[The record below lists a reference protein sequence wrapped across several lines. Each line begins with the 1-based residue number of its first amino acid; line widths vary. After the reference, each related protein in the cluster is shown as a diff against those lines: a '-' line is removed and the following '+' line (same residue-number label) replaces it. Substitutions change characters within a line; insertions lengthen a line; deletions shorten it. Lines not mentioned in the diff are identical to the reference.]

1 MKSSNPACPSPIP
14 IEELA
19 QCVQATLH
27 GSSDVLISGLSHL
40 EGASCG
46 DLSFVLKPKF
56 HEAAKHSQAA
66 AFLTAQPIP
75 DDPRPQLICP
85 NPMMAIV
92 TLAQKYFLR
101 SPPPRGIHPTAVTG
115 HDVRI
120 GPNASIGP
128 LVTIGDRAEI
138 GSGATIYAGVH
149 IGEDTVIGDDC
160 ILYPHVSLL
169 TNCVLGHRVIL
180 HSGTVIGSD
189 GFGYAQHEGRH
200 HKIPQLGNVVVED
213 DVEVGANVTVDRATF
228 GSTVIKQGT
237 KIDNQVQIAHNVVIG
252 EHCIIVAQV
261 GIAGSTRLGHH
272 VMIGGQA
279 GLVDHLTI
287 GDQVRIASGA
297 GVTNHVESKQ
307 TVGGRPAVAHN
318 IWRKAQV
325 LQYQLPE
332 MRNELRALRKEVE
345 DLKQRLD
352 QPSSPPSST

>member
-1 MKSSNPACPSPIP
+1 MNRSSHAHPNPVP

-19 QCVQATLH
+19 QCVQANLQ

-66 AFLTAQPIP
+66 AFLTAQPIS

-85 NPMMAIV
+85 NPMLAIV
-92 TLAQKYFLR
+92 TLAQKYFLP
-101 SPPPRGIHPTAVTG
+101 SPPQRGIHPTAVTG

-120 GPNASIGP
+120 GPNVSIGP
-128 LVTIGDRAEI
+128 LVTIGDHAQI
-138 GSGATIYAGVH
+138 GSGSTIYAGVH
-149 IGEDTVIGDDC
+149 IGDNVVIGDDC
-160 ILYPHVSLL
+160 ILYPHVSVLN
-169 TNCVLGHRVIL
+169 NCILGNRAIL

-189 GFGYAQHEGRH
+189 GFGYAQHDGRH
-200 HKIPQLGNVVVED
+200 HKIPQLGNVMIED
-213 DVEVGANVTVDRATF
+213 DVELGANVTVDRATF
-228 GSTVIKQGT
+228 GSTIIKQGT
-237 KIDNQVQIAHNVVIG
+237 KIDNQVQIAHNVVVG

-297 GVTNHVESKQ
+297 GVTNHVDAKQ

-318 IWRKAQV
+318 TWRKAQV

-345 DLKQRLD
+345 DLKQRLHNL
-352 QPSSPPSST
+352 SSPPSKT

>member
-1 MKSSNPACPSPIP
+1 MNSSNQARPTPIS

-27 GSSDVLISGLSHL
+27 GSSEVLISGLSHL
-40 EGASCG
+40 EGATYG

-56 HEAAKHSQAA
+56 HEAARNSHAA
-66 AFLTAQPIP
+66 AFLTTYPIP

-85 NPMMAIV
+85 NPM
-92 TLAQKYFLR
+92 LAVVRLAEKYF
-101 SPPPRGIHPTAVTG
+101 SPPLPQRGIHPTAVTG

-120 GPNASIGP
+120 GPDVSIGP

-138 GSGATIYAGVH
+138 GSGATIYGGVH
-149 IGEDTVIGDDC
+149 IGEDAVIGDDC

-169 TNCVLGHRVIL
+169 TKCIVGNRVIL
-180 HSGTVIGSD
+180 HSGAVIGSD

-200 HKIPQLGNVVVED
+200 HKIPQLGNVLIED
-213 DVEVGANVTVDRATF
+213 DVELGANVTVDRATF

-287 GDQVRIASGA
+287 GDQVRIASRA
-297 GVTNHVESKQ
+297 GITNNLKSDQ
-307 TVGGRPAVAHN
+307 TVGGFPAVDHHTF
-318 IWRKAQV
+318 RKAQV
-325 LQYQLPE
+325 LQYQLPN

-345 DLKQRLD
+345 DLKQRFHK
-352 QPSSPPSST
+352 PSSPPPST